1 MQNLYSIEGR
11 LQDDMHCSY
20 HPSNAARA
28 QCASCLRSLCAG
40 CDHRIKGYPYCQDC
54 IVLGIQTLSQ
64 QQQRNRSRR
73 TARVAALFGIF
84 LPGLGAVYNRQN
96 VKALAHFLTVVGL
109 FQLRHLGILGVPF
122 FLGGLAFY
130 IYSIVDA
137 YRTAHL
143 VAQGE
148 SPAANEEE
156 FKSRV
161 PAIGLGL
168 VVVGALLAI
177 QFLLPFGIP
186 LARLIPVALIL
197 LGGYLVTSY
206 FKRARDGSYGDYFDR
221 KPHGLAQGQFV
232 PPGASGRTEA
242 HPWRPR

>member
-1 MQNLYSIEGR
+1 M
-11 LQDDMHCSY
+11 
-20 HPSNAARA
+20 
-28 QCASCLRSLCAG
+28 RSLCAV

-54 IVLGIQTLSQ
+54 IVLGIQALSQ
-64 QQQRNRSRR
+64 EQQKDRSRR

-96 VKALAHFLTVVGL
+96 VKALAHFLSVVGL

-137 YRTAHL
+137 YRTAL
-143 VAQGE
+143 VVAQGE

-156 FKSRV
+156 FKKRLARRA
-161 PAIGLGL
+161 PAIGLML
-168 VVVGALLAI
+168 VAVGAILAI
-177 QFLLPFGIP
+177 QLLLPVTVS

-197 LGGYLVTSY
+197 LGGYLVSSH
-206 FKRARDGSYGDYFDR
+206 FKRARDGSYGDHYDR
-221 KPHGLAQGQFV
+221 KPHGLVPGQFV
-232 PPGASGRTEA
+232 SPGPSGRTQA
-242 HPWRPR
+242 QPWRQR